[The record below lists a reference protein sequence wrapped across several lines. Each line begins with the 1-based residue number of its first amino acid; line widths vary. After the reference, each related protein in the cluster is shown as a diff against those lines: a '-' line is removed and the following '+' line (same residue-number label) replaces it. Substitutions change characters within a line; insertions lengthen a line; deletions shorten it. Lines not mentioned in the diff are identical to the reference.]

1 MQNLALIVQVVLDMF
16 ERVDEQQ
23 TEDRRMTV
31 GHGYTISPDAESLA
45 QVSKKAAVSVHMY
58 TLLSHSSVIM
68 HHFCLHESGYYK
80 NKPSRPPILIL

>member
-23 TEDRRMTV
+23 TEDRRMTTA

-45 QVSKKAAVSVHMY
+45 QVS
-58 TLLSHSSVIM
+58 
-68 HHFCLHESGYYK
+68 
-80 NKPSRPPILIL
+80 

>member
-23 TEDRRMTV
+23 MEDIRMTA

-45 QVSKKAAVSVHMY
+45 QVS
-58 TLLSHSSVIM
+58 
-68 HHFCLHESGYYK
+68 
-80 NKPSRPPILIL
+80 